1 MTDGDPTLV
10 TGLLR
15 AARAGDAS
23 AFDQALPLVYEELHR
38 IARRLRHGWSGSDT
52 LNTTALVH
60 EAYVKLAGAGAHDFH
75 DRVHFMAVAATAMR
89 HILIDYARSRQT
101 AKRGGAARIVDL
113 AEIEASLAGDTGFS
127 DTKAASLLA
136 LDRALLRLAEHS
148 ERQVH
153 IVECRFFAGMTIPE
167 TAVAL
172 GISPATVKRGWAM
185 AQAWLY
191 RELAATGAREETP

>member
-1 MTDGDPTLV
+1 M
-10 TGLLR
+10 
-15 AARAGDAS
+15 
-23 AFDQALPLVYEELHR
+23 
-38 IARRLRHGWSGSDT
+38 
-52 LNTTALVH
+52 
-60 EAYVKLAGAGAHDFH
+60 
-75 DRVHFMAVAATAMR
+75 
-89 HILIDYARSRQT
+89 
-101 AKRGGAARIVDL
+101 
-113 AEIEASLAGDTGFS
+113 
-127 DTKAASLLA
+127 A